1 MLRSVL
7 RASVLVLIEIR
18 EARYLKSVEDA
29 DGIPQEGFEAL
40 SDDLVYQGLHAL
52 AHNLRDNPEGEA
64 SEDDIRIYKAYKHLV
79 IWQYLAGRVAP
90 YSPFLFDLL

>member
-18 EARYLKSVEDA
+18 ESRYLKSIEDA

-52 AHNLRDNPEGEA
+52 ERNLKDNPEGEA
-64 SEDDIRIYKAYKHLV
+64 SDDDIRIYKAYKNLV
-79 IWQYLAGRVAP
+79 IW
-90 YSPFLFDLL
+90 

>member
-7 RASVLVLIEIR
+7 SISVLVLIELR
-18 EARYLKSVEDA
+18 EARYLQSIEDA

-40 SDDLVYQGLHAL
+40 SDDLVQSGSSCLIKS
-52 AHNLRDNPEGEA
+52 NLRDNPEGEA

-79 IWQYLAGRVAP
+79 IW
-90 YSPFLFDLL
+90 

>member
-18 EARYLKSVEDA
+18 ESRYLKSIEDA
-29 DGIPQEGFEAL
+29 DGIPQDGFEAL

-52 AHNLRDNPEGEA
+52 ERNLKDNPEGEA
-64 SEDDIRIYKAYKHLV
+64 SDDDVRIYKAYKTLV
-79 IWQYLAGRVAP
+79 IW
-90 YSPFLFDLL
+90 

>member
-7 RASVLVLIEIR
+7 RASVLVLVELR
-18 EARYLKSVEDA
+18 ESRYLQSVEDA

-52 AHNLRDNPEGEA
+52 EHNLRDNPDGEA

-79 IWQYLAGRVAP
+79 IW
-90 YSPFLFDLL
+90 

>member
-7 RASVLVLIEIR
+7 RAAVMVLIEMR
-18 EARYLKSVEDA
+18 ESRYLKSIEDA
-29 DGIPQEGFEAL
+29 DGIPQDGFEAL

-52 AHNLRDNPEGEA
+52 EHTLRDNPEGEA

-79 IWQYLAGRVAP
+79 IW
-90 YSPFLFDLL
+90 

>member
-52 AHNLRDNPEGEA
+52 EHNLRDNPEEEA
-64 SEDDIRIYKAYKHLV
+64 SDDDIRIYKAYKHLV
-79 IWQYLAGRVAP
+79 IW
-90 YSPFLFDLL
+90 